1 MTSSRN
7 IFKGVAC
14 FVQTWRRPGQPAEA
28 CIGVRYNRS
37 QRLFDFVRD
46 GGRHCCKRRVPGSL
60 CKLPLSF
67 TQFIFSILE
76 FGDVPPQAVEAPT
89 IRGSFPGE
97 PMI

>member
-1 MTSSRN
+1 MASSRN
-7 IFKGVAC
+7 ILKGVAC
-14 FVQTWRRPGQPAEA
+14 FVQTWWRPGQPTQAR
-28 CIGVRYNRS
+28 IGIGYNRS

-46 GGRHCCKRRVPGSL
+46 CGRHCCKCGVPGSL

-76 FGDVPPQAVEAPT
+76 FRDVPPQAVESSA
-89 IRGSFPGE
+89 IWGGFPRE

>member
-1 MTSSRN
+1 MASRRN

-14 FVQTWRRPGQPAEA
+14 FAETWWRPGQPAQA
-28 CIGVRYNRS
+28 GIGVRDNRS

-46 GGRHCCKRRVPGSL
+46 GGRHCGKRGVPSSL

-76 FGDVPPQAVEAPT
+76 FRDVPPQAVKSPT
-89 IRGSFPGE
+89 IRGGFPRE